1 MIKKII
7 SIFLVTFMLFCHMYH
22 VEAITLAQ
30 NATSAILI
38 DSDSGQVLYSKDETK
53 KLYPASTT
61 KIMTMILLFE
71 AIKDKTLKWD
81 DVLTCSSHAA
91 SMGGSQVYLEEN
103 ETMTVFE
110 LLKCIAIAS
119 ANDACVVVGE
129 AIGGSHE
136 EFVNMMNN
144 KAKEL
149 KLVNTHFA
157 NCTGL
162 HDSNHYTCA
171 LDLAN
176 MGKYLI
182 EIGGKKLFSVTSLYD
197 TYIREDS
204 DKKFWLVN
212 TNKLLKQYDGVDGL
226 KTGYTKEAG
235 YCIVTTCQKKDL
247 RLIGV
252 LMDESEPKTRNA
264 EMIEMLNFGFSQ
276 YAKKTLYK
284 KNKVIDQRIVTDMMK
299 QKVDIIAKE
308 DIHYL
313 EYRGDQDKIKTQ
325 IKYNDLS
332 LPIDKNKAIGE
343 LSILK
348 NDIEVGRY
356 ALYSQKNIKKMSF
369 IQKVLRVYKD
379 IL

>member
-1 MIKKII
+1 MKKKAI
-7 SIFLVTFMLFCHMYH
+7 SIFLVMFMLFCHISS
-22 VEAITLAQ
+22 VNAVSLAK

-38 DSDSGQVLYSKDETK
+38 DSDSGQVLYSKNETK

-71 AIKDKTLKWD
+71 AIENKTLKWD

-110 LLKCIAIAS
+110 LFKCVAIAS
-119 ANDACVVVGE
+119 ANDASTVIGE
-129 AIGGSHE
+129 AIGGTHE
-136 EFVNMMNN
+136 EFVKMMND

-149 KLVNTHFA
+149 KLVNTHFV

-162 HDSNHYTCA
+162 HDSEHYTCA
-171 LDLAN
+171 SDLAK

-182 EIGGKKLFSVTSLYD
+182 QIGGKKLFSVTSLYD
-197 TYIREDS
+197 SYIRENS

-235 YCIVTTCQKKDL
+235 YCIVTTCQKDGL

-252 LMDESEPKTRNA
+252 LMDESEPKTRNS
-264 EMIEMLNFGFSQ
+264 EMIEMLNFGFSK
-276 YAKKTLYK
+276 YARKLLYK
-284 KNKVIDQRIVTDMMK
+284 KNEVIDQQIITDMIS
-299 QKVDIIAKE
+299 QKIDIVAKE

-313 EYRGDQDKIKTQ
+313 EYRGEQDKIKTK
-325 IKYNDLS
+325 IKYHDLS
-332 LPIDKNKAIGE
+332 LPISTNKAVGE

-348 NDIEVGRY
+348 NNEEVGRY

-369 IQKVLRVYKD
+369 IQKILKVYKD

>member
-1 MIKKII
+1 M
-7 SIFLVTFMLFCHMYH
+7 
-22 VEAITLAQ
+22 
-30 NATSAILI
+30 
-38 DSDSGQVLYSKDETK
+38 
-53 KLYPASTT
+53 
-61 KIMTMILLFE
+61 
-71 AIKDKTLKWD
+71 
-81 DVLTCSSHAA
+81 
-91 SMGGSQVYLEEN
+91 
-103 ETMTVFE
+103 
-110 LLKCIAIAS
+110 
-119 ANDACVVVGE
+119 VVGE

-136 EFVNMMNN
+136 EFVKMMND

-149 KLVNTHFA
+149 KLVNTQFK

-162 HDSNHYTCA
+162 HDSEHYTCA

-182 EIGGKKLFSVTSLYD
+182 QIGGDKLFSVTSLYD
-197 TYIREDS
+197 SYIRENS

-235 YCIVTTCQKKDL
+235 YCIVTTCQKNNL

-264 EMIEMLNFGFSQ
+264 EMIEMLNFGFSK
-276 YAKKTLYK
+276 YAKKILYK
-284 KNKVIDQRIVTDMMK
+284 KNEVIDNQIVTDMMS
-299 QKVDIIAKE
+299 QKVEIISKE

-313 EYRGDQDKIKTQ
+313 EYKGDQDKIKTK

-332 LPIDKNKAIGE
+332 LPISKNKAIGE
-343 LSILK
+343 LFILK
-348 NDIEVGRY
+348 NDVEVGRY

-369 IQKVLRVYKD
+369 IQKILRVYKD

>member
-7 SIFLVTFMLFCHMYH
+7 SIFIVVFMLFCQIQY
-22 VEAITLAQ
+22 VEATTLAK
-30 NATSAILI
+30 NATSAVLI
-38 DSDSGQVLYSKDETK
+38 DSDSGQILYSKDETK

-71 AIKDKTLKWD
+71 AIEDKTLKWD
-81 DVLTCSSHAA
+81 DILTCSSHAA

-103 ETMTVFE
+103 ETMSVFE
-110 LLKCIAIAS
+110 LFKCIAIAS

-136 EFVNMMNN
+136 EFVKMMND
-144 KAKEL
+144 KAEEL
-149 KLVNTHFA
+149 KLVNTHFV

-162 HDSNHYTCA
+162 HDSEHYTCA

-182 EIGGKKLFSVTSLYD
+182 KIGGEKLFSVTSLYD
-197 TYIREDS
+197 SYIREDT

-235 YCIVTTCQKKDL
+235 YCIVTTCQKNGL

-264 EMIEMLNFGFSQ
+264 EMIEMLNFGFSK
-276 YAKKTLYK
+276 YTKKTLYK
-284 KNKVIDQRIVTDMMK
+284 KDEVIDSQTITDMIR
-299 QKVDIIAKE
+299 QKINIVAKE

-313 EYRGDQDKIKTQ
+313 EYKGDQDKIKTK
-325 IKYNDLS
+325 ITYNNLS
-332 LPIDKNKAIGE
+332 LPINKDSAIGE
-343 LSILK
+343 LLLLK
-348 NDIEVGRY
+348 NDIEIGRY

-369 IQKVLRVYKD
+369 IQKILKVYKD